1 MIHVRMIHVW
11 QAVENLV
18 YQRAS
23 GREND
28 FASSI
33 KIGQEPNGIKLSP
46 KQS

>member
-1 MIHVRMIHVW
+1 VILLAKSQIRMIHVW

-33 KIGQEPNGIKLSP
+33 TFGDAI
-46 KQS
+46 